1 MPHPSHQWIWNL
13 KAENSA
19 YLNTRC
25 FVTLYRKKGKSTRS
39 WLRME
44 RWCTSWV
51 AKSSTR
57 LRAPGVQNGSSC
69 WAQREFYTSALYVQP
84 HHLETMNLASNKI
97 NNHII
102 AEEQGH
108 ISALE
113 LPSWWSHICCG
124 QTGCREGNSKGAW
137 INTSLPASYCLLIQH
152 RTHLSDSV
160 QHLSRLSGHIVVT
173 TGPRRQTSGS
183 SWTIWRRG
191 TWILQMSRWR
201 SKSSAILLY
210 ISSLSRKKSLLLWLF
225 LTR

>member
-1 MPHPSHQWIWNL
+1 MHQVSWSSKCLRPQWIWNL
-13 KAENSA
+13 KAENPA
-19 YLNTRC
+19 YLKTRW
-25 FVTLYRKKGKSTRS
+25 FATLCRKKGKSMRS

-84 HHLETMNLASNKI
+84 RNQIENRTWTMNQASNKLNI
-97 NNHII
+97 QIV
-102 AEEQGH
+102 AEEKGH

-137 INTSLPASYCLLIQH
+137 INTSLPAS
-152 RTHLSDSV
+152 
-160 QHLSRLSGHIVVT
+160 
-173 TGPRRQTSGS
+173 
-183 SWTIWRRG
+183 
-191 TWILQMSRWR
+191 
-201 SKSSAILLY
+201 
-210 ISSLSRKKSLLLWLF
+210 
-225 LTR
+225 